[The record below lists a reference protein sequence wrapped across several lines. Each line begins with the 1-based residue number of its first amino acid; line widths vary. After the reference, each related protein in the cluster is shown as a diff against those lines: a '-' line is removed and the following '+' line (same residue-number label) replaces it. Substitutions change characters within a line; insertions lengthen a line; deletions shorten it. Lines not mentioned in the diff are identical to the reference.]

1 MRPAA
6 PSAMSAGGCGQ
17 VTILRRC
24 CHDDTAPILELVC
37 QCRWLPQAPLPVL
50 GHRTTSAVN
59 RLPAMSPAPDRYLK
73 IRDVAQRISVC
84 TKSVR
89 NYIANGDFG
98 PVMRLS
104 QTDIRI
110 PESGLQKFIRERLV

>member
-1 MRPAA
+1 
-6 PSAMSAGGCGQ
+6 MS
-17 VTILRRC
+17 T
-24 CHDDTAPILELVC
+24 
-37 QCRWLPQAPLPVL
+37 
-50 GHRTTSAVN
+50 
-59 RLPAMSPAPDRYLK
+59 APDRYLK
-73 IRDVAQRISVC
+73 IREVAQRISVC

-110 PESGLQKFIRERLV
+110 PESGLQKFIRERLT